1 LIEDNIDEFI
11 RKIKIIYN
19 ISIVILDVVERT
31 RGVGM
36 SFKGKVALITGAG
49 HGIGEA
55 TAKLLA
61 SEGASVVCNSKSES
75 CVRVSKE
82 INASGG
88 TAIHFVADI
97 TDADL
102 VEEMIRATVERFGRL
117 DVLVNNAG
125 WWRVPRHQPVEE
137 VSFED
142 WSRVLEVNLTGHFN
156 CIRFAVPHMKRQ
168 GYGKIVNVG
177 SGAGVVWSRTGIHAY
192 ASAKA
197 GLGGLTRQLA
207 KELAAQNINVN
218 CIAPGLVYTNPD
230 RIVKPEDMTP
240 EQRKE
245 HEELIDWIP
254 ARRVGKP
261 DDIAKAIV
269 FMASDDAEYIHGQT
283 LIADGG
289 VWMK

>member
-1 LIEDNIDEFI
+1 
-11 RKIKIIYN
+11 
-19 ISIVILDVVERT
+19 
-31 RGVGM
+31 M
-36 SFKGKVALITGAG
+36 SFNGRVALVTGAG

-55 TAKLLA
+55 TAKLLGQK
-61 SEGASVVCNSKSES
+61 GAAVVCNSKSDS
-75 CVRVSKE
+75 CKRVAEE
-82 INASGG
+82 ISSAGG
-88 TAIHFVADI
+88 KSFAFVADI
-97 TDADL
+97 TDSDAVKAMVDKTIE
-102 VEEMIRATVERFGRL
+102 VYGRL

-125 WWRVPRHQPVEE
+125 WWRVPRHQPIEE
-137 VSFED
+137 VRFED

-156 CIRFAVPHMKRQ
+156 CIRFAVPHMKRR

-240 EQRKE
+240 EQRAEREKT
-245 HEELIDWIP
+245 LDSIP
-254 ARRVGKP
+254 ARRIGTPMDLANV
-261 DDIAKAIV
+261 IV
-269 FMASDDAEYIHGQT
+269 FMASDEASYIQGQT
-283 LIADGG
+283 LLVDGG
-289 VWMK
+289 HWMK

>member
-1 LIEDNIDEFI
+1 MTFI
-11 RKIKIIYN
+11 GKI
-19 ISIVILDVVERT
+19 
-31 RGVGM
+31 
-36 SFKGKVALITGAG
+36 ALITGAG

-61 SEGASVVCNSKSES
+61 QKGAAVVCNSKSES
-75 CVRVSKE
+75 CKRVAEE
-82 INASGG
+82 ISGAG
-88 TAIHFVADI
+88 GKSFAFVADI
-97 TDADL
+97 TDSDAVKAMVDRTIE
-102 VEEMIRATVERFGRL
+102 VYGRL

-137 VSFED
+137 VRFED

-168 GYGKIVNVG
+168 GYGKIVNVS

-218 CIAPGLVYTNPD
+218 CVAPDLVNTYPE
-230 RIVKPEDMTP
+230 RRVKLENMTP
-240 EQRKE
+240 QQKAE
-245 HEELIDWIP
+245 HEKILGSIP
-254 ARRVGKP
+254 ARRIGTP
-261 DDIAKAIV
+261 TDIANAII
-269 FMASDDAEYIHGQT
+269 FMASDEASYIHGQT
-283 LIADGG
+283 LLVDGG
-289 VWMK
+289 RWMK

>member
-1 LIEDNIDEFI
+1 
-11 RKIKIIYN
+11 
-19 ISIVILDVVERT
+19 
-31 RGVGM
+31 M

-82 INASGG
+82 INNSGG
-88 TAIHFVADI
+88 KAIHFVADI
-97 TDADL
+97 TDAGL
-102 VEEMIRATVERFGRL
+102 VEEMINATLERFGRVDIL
-117 DVLVNNAG
+117 INNAG
-125 WWRVPRHQPVEE
+125 WWRVPSHQPIEE
-137 VSFED
+137 VKPED
-142 WSRVLEVNLTGHFN
+142 WQRVLDVNLTGHFN

-218 CIAPGLVYTNPD
+218 CVAPGLVFTNLD

-240 EQRKE
+240 EQKANRE
-245 HEELIDWIP
+245 RTLDSIP
-254 ARRVGKP
+254 ARRIGIPIDLANV
-261 DDIAKAIV
+261 IV
-269 FMASDDAEYIHGQT
+269 FMASDEAGYIHGQT
-283 LIADGG
+283 LLVDGG
-289 VWMK
+289 HWMK